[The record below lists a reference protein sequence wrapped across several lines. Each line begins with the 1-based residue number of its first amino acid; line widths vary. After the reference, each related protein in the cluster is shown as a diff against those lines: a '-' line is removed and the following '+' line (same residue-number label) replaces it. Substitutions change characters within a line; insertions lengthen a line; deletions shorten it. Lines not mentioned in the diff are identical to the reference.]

1 VNLVLEIKVVQVGVL
16 ATNCYILSEG
26 SECVVVDP
34 GGEVGKIIS
43 ALDELPSEPHTI
55 ISTHAHADHTGAVAP
70 LIERFGS
77 DFAIG
82 NRDEVS
88 VNEQM
93 SWLKSMLGDF
103 VDPPS
108 PTKIL
113 NDGDKISIGDTE
125 IMVIAT
131 PGHTPGSISLRVDG
145 HVLTGDTLF
154 RETIGRFDL
163 SGGDE
168 AQEIASIKEKLL
180 TLPPDTV
187 VLPGHGQSSSV
198 AHELEHNQ
206 FIR

>member
-1 VNLVLEIKVVQVGVL
+1 MLDIKIVQVGVL

-43 ALDELPSEPHTI
+43 ALDDSSLEPHTV

-70 LIERFGS
+70 MIDRF
-77 DFAIG
+77 DCNFAIG
-82 NRDEVS
+82 KGDEVS

-103 VDPPS
+103 VDPPT
-108 PTKIL
+108 PTTIL
-113 NDGDKISIGDTE
+113 NDGDKISVGAAEVI
-125 IMVIAT
+125 VIAT
-131 PGHTPGSISLRVDG
+131 PGHTPGSISLSVGG

-163 SGGDE
+163 SGGNE
-168 AQEIASIKEKLL
+168 AQEIESIKEKLL
-180 TLPPDTV
+180 TLPAETI
-187 VLPGHGQSSSV
+187 VLPGHGQSSTV
-198 AHELEHNQ
+198 AHELEYNM

>member
-34 GGEVGKIIS
+34 GGEGGKIIS
-43 ALDELPSEPHTI
+43 ALDDSSLEPHTV
-55 ISTHAHADHTGAVAP
+55 ISTHAHADHTGAVAA
-70 LIERFGS
+70 LIDRF
-77 DFAIG
+77 DCNFAIG
-82 NRDEVS
+82 KGDEVS

-113 NDGDKISIGDTE
+113 NDGDKISVGDAE

-168 AQEIASIKEKLL
+168 AQEIASIREKLL

-187 VLPGHGQSSSV
+187 VLPGHGQNSTV
-198 AHELEHNQ
+198 AHELEHNM

>member
-1 VNLVLEIKVVQVGVL
+1 
-16 ATNCYILSEG
+16 
-26 SECVVVDP
+26 
-34 GGEVGKIIS
+34 
-43 ALDELPSEPHTI
+43 
-55 ISTHAHADHTGAVAP
+55 
-70 LIERFGS
+70 
-77 DFAIG
+77 
-82 NRDEVS
+82 
-88 VNEQM
+88 
-93 SWLKSMLGDF
+93 MLGDF

-113 NDGDKISIGDTE
+113 NDGDKISVGDAE

-168 AQEIASIKEKLL
+168 AQEIASIREKLL

-187 VLPGHGQSSSV
+187 VLPGHGQNSTV
-198 AHELEHNQ
+198 AHELEHNM